1 MKTIKQLCEPRK
13 SAFEAYRRATV
24 LNLVALLKGQV
35 DAGAF
40 FEENYF
46 TIGMVMLVERA
57 LLHFGSSGAGSSA
70 FIPSQALVG
79 GKTHSMI
86 ALGLLARDANLL
98 KKILKVENPAP
109 GFGNC
114 KVTGFNNA
122 NG

>member
-1 MKTIKQLCEPRK
+1 MQTIKQSWEPRK
-13 SAFEAYRRATV
+13 SAFGADRRATV
-24 LNLVALLKGQV
+24 INLDALLKGQGH
-35 DAGAF
+35 AGAF

-57 LLHFGSSGAGSSA
+57 LRHFGGSGAGSSA
-70 FIPSQALVG
+70 FIPSQAMVG

-98 KKILKVENPAP
+98 KKILKDENPAT